1 MKRIILIFF
10 MIIVG
15 IITFADYDGFSEE
28 FCKTGL
34 ENNGRYDF
42 DVSNFQI
49 DLDGDKK
56 IEDVEIITKN
66 KFVLKIN
73 GKKMEISNSK
83 EIGKTIYNIRLYK
96 HNKEIYIGLVYKK
109 NEYTAIAGYKY
120 KNEKLISLKEKKV
133 VKTVLIQTEM
143 NKLDK
148 MVIKTK
154 DVDGYKLRGIETEDC
169 DSETYELG
177 YDKNGKIIRVIYR
190 ECSQTGESG
199 SFETQYFIEGKLR
212 YFIDGDWTMFDGDMK
227 KYGEIQDE
235 KVVYYQYFG
244 NDDFD
249 VLENRK
255 GYYDSNG
262 KIIPMMQGGK
272 LKIKEQ
278 NEE

>member
-1 MKRIILIFF
+1 MKRTILLFF

-15 IITFADYDGFSEE
+15 ITTFADDNGFSDE

-34 ENNGRYDF
+34 ENSGRYDF

-66 KFVLKIN
+66 KFILKIN
-73 GKKMEISNSK
+73 GKKMEVRNGK

-96 HNKEIYIGLVYKK
+96 HNNEIYIGLVYKI
-109 NEYTAIAGYKY
+109 NDYTAIDSYKY

-143 NKLDK
+143 DKLDK

-154 DVDGYKLRGIETEDC
+154 DVDGYKLRGIETEDS

-199 SFETQYFIEGKLR
+199 SFETQYFVDGKLR

-235 KVVYYQYFG
+235 KVTYYQYFG

-255 GYYDSNG
+255 GYYDNKG
-262 KIIPMMQGGK
+262 KIIPMLQGGK